1 MISRQK
7 MVGKAADAACEKVHK
22 SLASLSISVAMA
34 TFNGAAYLDRQL
46 ADLAAQ
52 TALPAELVVCDDGS
66 TDETLDI
73 LQRFAASAPFPIR
86 VHRNPERLGYRA
98 NFLKCASLCR
108 SDLIAFCDQDDR
120 WLPTKLATMLTYF
133 DDPDVLLAFHR
144 AEIIAQD
151 ERPLGR
157 FAQMPRP
164 VGESP
169 PLAGSPWTFALGFTQ
184 IFRRSLCGCD
194 RWWPLSLDHNSAEER
209 MAHDQWY
216 FFLASVFG
224 TIVNVDTPLVR
235 YRQHDRNVFGW
246 SKAKRSWRARFFDR
260 VRSVAS
266 MAKRRVNAAT
276 QRANILD
283 AAAGAL
289 PSPFRERALK
299 GADAYRHLAALC
311 AKRAGIYAGTSF
323 IDRARS
329 FASLVRARGYGADP
343 ARLGAGALLV
353 DAFIGVSGLLTGAAK
368 ADSHGGIES

>member
-1 MISRQK
+1 MI
-7 MVGKAADAACEKVHK
+7 GKAADAATRKVHK

-34 TFNGAAYLDRQL
+34 TFNGSAYLGQQL

-52 TALPAELVVCDDGS
+52 TTLPAELVVCDDGS

-73 LQRFAASAPFPIR
+73 LEQFAASAPFR
-86 VHRNPERLGYRA
+86 VRVRRNPERLGYRS
-98 NFLKCASLCR
+98 NFLKCASLCQ

-133 DDPDVLLAFHR
+133 DDPDVLLAFHG
-144 AEIIAQD
+144 AAIIAQD
-151 ERPLGR
+151 ERPLGH
-157 FAQMPRP
+157 FAQAARP
-164 VGESP
+164 IGASP
-169 PLAGSPWTFALGFTQ
+169 PLSGSPWTFALGFTQ
-184 IFRRSLCGCD
+184 IFRRSLCDCD
-194 RWWPLSLDHNSAEER
+194 RWWPLSLDHNSAEVR

-216 FFLASVFG
+216 FFLASVLG

-246 SKAKRSWRARFFDR
+246 SKAKRRWHSRLLDR
-260 VRSVAS
+260 VRSVALL
-266 MAKRRVNAAT
+266 AERRVDAAT
-276 QRANILD
+276 QRAIILD

-323 IDRARS
+323 IGRARS
-329 FASLVRARGYGADP
+329 FASLVRARGYGADA
-343 ARLGAGALLV
+343 ARLGASALLI
-353 DAFIGVSGLLTGAAK
+353 DAFVGVSGLLDRTAREAAGTD
-368 ADSHGGIES
+368 APGGIAS

>member
-1 MISRQK
+1 M
-7 MVGKAADAACEKVHK
+7 
-22 SLASLSISVAMA
+22 ASLSISVAMA
-34 TFNGAAYLDRQL
+34 TFNGSAYLDQQL
-46 ADLAAQ
+46 ADLAGQ
-52 TALPAELVVCDDGS
+52 STLPAELVVCDDGS

-73 LQRFAASAPFPIR
+73 LERFAAGAPFQVR

-120 WLPTKLATMLTYF
+120 WVPTKLAIMLTCF

-164 VGESP
+164 IGESP
-169 PLAGSPWTFALGFTQ
+169 PLSGSPWTFALGFTQ
-184 IFRRSLCGCD
+184 IFRRWLCDCD
-194 RWWPLSLDHNSAEER
+194 RWWPLSLDQNSAEER

-216 FFLASVFG
+216 FFLASVLG
-224 TIVNVDTPLVR
+224 TIVNVDAPLVR

-246 SKAKRSWRARFFDR
+246 SKAKRPWRARFSDR
-260 VRSVAS
+260 IRSVALF
-266 MAKRRVNAAT
+266 AERRVHAAT
-276 QRANILD
+276 QRAMILD

-289 PSPFRERALK
+289 PSPFRERALE
-299 GADAYRHLAALC
+299 GAATYRHLAGLC

-329 FASLVRARGYGADP
+329 FASLVRARGYGADA
-343 ARLGAGALLV
+343 ARFGAGALLV
-353 DAFIGVSGLLTGAAK
+353 DAFIGVSGLLTGAAR
-368 ADSHGGIES
+368 ADPHGGIAS